1 MRKSIKDYI
10 RLLAETLPAAEPVYE
25 FGALQVEGQE
35 GFADLRPFFPGK
47 TYVGCDMRPGPG
59 VDRVL
64 NLHDIDLP
72 ADTAG
77 TMICCDTLE
86 HVEYPH
92 RAVEEMFRVLRPG
105 GFLAITSTMDFH
117 IHDHPHD
124 YWRFTPDAFRSL
136 LRPCSQ
142 IQVDVAGRDIFPHT
156 VVGIGV
162 KGASLPL
169 DAYQRELAAWKRR
182 WWNPK
187 GRSWETAVLLLTP
200 PVLLDLYRK
209 RKRTDPL

>member
-1 MRKSIKDYI
+1 MRKSIKDYARI
-10 RLLAETLPAAEPVYE
+10 VAETLPATEPIYE

-35 GFADLRPFFPGK
+35 GFADLRPLFPGK
-47 TYVGCDMRPGPG
+47 TYVGCDMRPGRG
-59 VDRVL
+59 VDRIL
-64 NLHDIDLP
+64 DLHGLDLP
-72 ADTAG
+72 SDSVG
-77 TMICCDTLE
+77 TILCFDTLE

-105 GFLAITSTMDFH
+105 GFLAITSVMDFH

-136 LRPCSQ
+136 LRPFTQ
-142 IQVDVAGRDIFPHT
+142 TQVDWAGREIFPHT

-162 KGASLPL
+162 KGATIPL
-169 DAYQRELAAWKRR
+169 DAYQARIATWQRQ

-187 GRSWETAVLLLTP
+187 GRSWETAVHQLTP

-209 RKRTDPL
+209 LKRG

>member
-1 MRKSIKDYI
+1 MRRSIKDYA
-10 RLLAETLPAAEPVYE
+10 RLLAETLPVQDPVYE
-25 FGALQVEGQE
+25 FGSLQVEGQE
-35 GFADLRPFFPGK
+35 GFANLRPLFPGRD
-47 TYVGCDMRPGPG
+47 YVGCDMRPGPG
-59 VDRVL
+59 VDRIL
-64 NLHDIDLP
+64 DLHGLDLP
-72 ADTAG
+72 SDSVG
-77 TMICCDTLE
+77 TILCFDTLE

-105 GFLAITSTMDFH
+105 GWLAITSVMDFH

-136 LRPCSQ
+136 LRPCA
-142 IQVDVAGRDIFPHT
+142 QVRVDWAGRDIFPHT

-162 KGASLPL
+162 KGATVPL
-169 DAYQRELAAWKRR
+169 QAYEEEVAAWSRR

-187 GRSWETAVLLLTP
+187 GRSWETAILQLTP

-209 RKRTDPL
+209 LKRA